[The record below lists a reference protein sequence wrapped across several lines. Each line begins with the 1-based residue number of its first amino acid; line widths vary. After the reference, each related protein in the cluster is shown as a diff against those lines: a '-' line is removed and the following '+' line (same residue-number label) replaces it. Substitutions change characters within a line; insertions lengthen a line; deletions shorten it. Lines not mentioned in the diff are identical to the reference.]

1 MIYEFSFTE
10 VLLSIIAIVS
20 SVIGLISILKLLFKG
35 NRFLNLDVF
44 EFRRTFL
51 LIGFVFG
58 LILVFVIFNWTTIN
72 HNKTVFSIDAL
83 EEIVEIDIPI
93 TQHKKKELPK
103 PPPPIIDLVPE
114 DEIIDDQPEFLTID
128 TDIDEMVESPIEDL
142 PVMENS
148 NLPIPKTNELAD
160 IPFQIVEQMP
170 RFPGCENE
178 STESERK
185 LCSDQKLMQYIYGK
199 LRYPILAKENNIEG
213 RIHIRFVV
221 NKLGTVQN
229 VEILRDIGGG
239 CGEAAAKVVK
249 SMKNLKW
256 TPGKQGGRKVSVYY
270 NLPVSFQ
277 LK

>member
-221 NKLGTVQN
+221 NKLGTV
-229 VEILRDIGGG
+229 
-239 CGEAAAKVVK
+239 
-249 SMKNLKW
+249 
-256 TPGKQGGRKVSVYY
+256 
-270 NLPVSFQ
+270 
-277 LK
+277 